1 MILFHGTYL
10 DFDRIDLSKSNK
22 GKDFGKGFYLS
33 ENKEQAEKMAVFK
46 SLQYGSKPIIL
57 KYDFD
62 KNF

>member
-33 ENKEQAEKMAVFK
+33 ENKEQAENILRSGLISFWETE
-46 SLQYGSKPIIL
+46 LQSSVEL
-57 KYDFD
+57 L
-62 KNF
+62 